1 MLPVDPLVHCLVHTA
16 SKVVFL
22 DDERARTMRGAIIR
36 RLPSAVLVVL
46 DNPVLHFDPA
56 IQDIPPDIIN
66 PEDNATI
73 IFTSGGSLFYPA
85 Y

>member
-1 MLPVDPLVHCLVHTA
+1 MLPVDPLIHCLGHTT

-22 DDERARTMRGAIIR
+22 DDERARIMRGAITR
-36 RLPSAVLVVL
+36 RLPSAVLAVL
-46 DNPVLHFDPA
+46 DNPVPYFDPA
-56 IQDIPPDIIN
+56 VQDIPPDVIN

-73 IFTSGGSLFYPA
+73 IFTSGGSLGYPV